1 MGQWEK
7 RAEALKWES
16 GRFSLPFTLFNKY
29 SGVSL
34 RNLKGIIKNRVSGVL
49 KKIKRE
55 EKGLSF
61 EKQRLYS
68 HKLSSSVNRGPPVK
82 RFSESSKKFISFLNN
97 NGSSNNKRFLNNIR
111 FSKLFF
117 ILFIMLFI
125 FSLLLL
131 LPACKKASSVI
142 DNSSSGGPVFI
153 TVDDT
158 FSGQQLDVPVN
169 IECGGMVYEKKTTG
183 GNLTFEIDKPEH
195 CTIKVNFSNSLAN
208 KNDDYI
214 PAVLEN
220 AGLQGEDNIHI
231 DIVKKQDLNPK
242 GYSWKDLIDAYR
254 GRGRNGTNQ
263 VWVKQPKYWIVWDD
277 NHVLDKYSDPRNNE
291 VFNNIMKGF
300 KAIQEYTNGFI
311 KAPPRDK
318 VEIRYDGTAPDYSI
332 NFTITKGRA
341 YEKDWANSNDELI
354 RSGAGAGPYAEVDTR
369 GELVSSVQGG
379 DNEAPVESVFMGDV
393 VNSLDK
399 IWGRFNYLKRET
411 GSRIVLDG
419 AYGHLYEIRKIK

>member
-7 RAEALKWES
+7 RTEAVKWES
-16 GRFSLPFTLFNKY
+16 GRFSLPITLFNKF

-34 RNLKGIIKNRVSGVL
+34 RNLKGIIKNRVSGLL
-49 KKIKRE
+49 KRFKRG

-68 HKLSSSVNRGPPVK
+68 HKLSSSVNRGPPVN
-82 RFSESSKKFISFLNN
+82 RFSESSNKFISPLNN
-97 NGSSNNKRFLNNIR
+97 NS
-111 FSKLFF
+111 FSKISL
-117 ILFIMLFI
+117 ILFILLFLS
-125 FSLLLL
+125 SLLLL
-131 LPACKKASSVI
+131 LPACKKASSV
-142 DNSSSGGPVFI
+142 DNSPVGGPVYLR
-153 TVDDT
+153 VDDT

-169 IECGGMVYEKKTTG
+169 IECGGMVYEKKTEG
-183 GNLTFEIDKPEH
+183 GNLTFEIDKPEQ

-242 GYSWKDLIDAYR
+242 GYSWKDLINAYR
-254 GRGRNGTNQ
+254 GRDNNGLNQ
-263 VWVKQPKYWIVWDD
+263 VWVKQPEKWVVYDPH
-277 NHVLDKYSDPRNNE
+277 NVLKGYSDPKHNE
-291 VFNNIMKGF
+291 VFNNIMEGF
-300 KAIQEYTNGFI
+300 KAIEEYTNGFI
-311 KAPPRDK
+311 RAPPRDK
-318 VEIRYDGTAPDYSI
+318 VEIKYENLNNPPDGVLW
-332 NFTITKGRA
+332 FEITDGRA
-341 YEKDWANSNDELI
+341 YEADRANSNDELI
-354 RSGAGAGPYAEVDTR
+354 RSGAGAGPLDDVDTR

-399 IWGRFNYLKRET
+399 IWGRFNYIKREP
-411 GSRIVLDG
+411 GSIMVLDG
-419 AYGHLYEIRKIK
+419 PYGHLYEIRKRK

>member
-7 RAEALKWES
+7 RAEAVKWEG
-16 GRFSLPFTLFNKY
+16 GRFSLPITLFNKY

-68 HKLSSSVNRGPPVK
+68 HKLSSSVNRGPPVNK
-82 RFSESSKKFISFLNN
+82 FSESSNMFNSFLKNN
-97 NGSSNNKRFLNNIR
+97 RFSNNKK
-111 FSKLFF
+111 FSKLFV
-117 ILFIMLFI
+117 ILFIILFI
-125 FSLLLL
+125 FSFSN
-131 LPACKKASSVI
+131 CKKNNNI
-142 DNSSSGGPVFI
+142 TPHNDFIPDPTGGPV
-153 TVDDT
+153 TVCVRDT
-158 FSGQQLDVPVN
+158 FDGGSLSNIPITFDGTAHYEGKTDGSG
-169 IECGGMVYEKKTTG
+169 CF
-183 GNLTFEIDKPEH
+183 TFEINSPVSGNLK
-195 CTIKVNFSNSLAN
+195 INFSNSETSRN
-208 KNDDYI
+208 HDYI
-214 PAVLEN
+214 PSVYEGIAFS
-220 AGLQGEDNIHI
+220 GDNNINI

-242 GYSWKDLIDAYR
+242 GYSWKDLIEAYR
-254 GRGRNGTNQ
+254 GRELDGLNQ
-263 VWVKQPKYWIVWDD
+263 VWVTEPKYWIVWDD

-318 VEIRYDGTAPDYSI
+318 VEIRYDGMAPDYSI

-354 RSGAGAGPYAEVDTR
+354 CSEAGAPSYDTSDMI
-369 GELVSSVQGG
+369 GELCASVQGG
-379 DNEAPVESVFMGDV
+379 DNESAIYTVFDGFPMNDV
-393 VNSLDK
+393 DR
-399 IWGRFNYLKRET
+399 IWGRFNYKKREP

-419 AYGHLYEIRKIK
+419 PYGHLYEIRKL

>member
-7 RAEALKWES
+7 RAEALKWEG
-16 GRFSLPFTLFNKY
+16 GRFSLPIVLLNKY
-29 SGVSL
+29 SGISL

-49 KKIKRE
+49 KRFKRE

-68 HKLSSSVNRGPPVK
+68 HKLSYSVNRGPPEN
-82 RFSESSKKFISFLNN
+82 RFSESSKMFNSFLNN
-97 NGSSNNKRFLNNIR
+97 NG
-111 FSKLFF
+111 FSKLFL
-117 ILFIMLFI
+117 ILFIILFI
-125 FSLLLL
+125 FSFS
-131 LPACKKASSVI
+131 ACKKASPVI
-142 DNSSSGGPVFI
+142 DDSTKGGPVFI

-169 IECGGMVYEKKTTG
+169 IECGGMVYEKKTEG
-183 GNLTFEIDKPEH
+183 GMLKFDIDKPEQ

-242 GYSWKDLIDAYR
+242 GYSWKDLINAYR
-254 GRGRNGTNQ
+254 GKELDGLNQ
-263 VWVKQPKYWIVWDD
+263 VWVTQPKYWIVWDI
-277 NHVLDKYSDPRNNE
+277 NHVLDKYEDKYHNE
-291 VFNNIMKGF
+291 IMNNIMEGF
-300 KAIQEYTNGFI
+300 KAIEEYTNGFI
-311 KAPPRDK
+311 RTPPRDK

-341 YEKDWANSNDELI
+341 YAKDWANSNDELI
-354 RSGAGAGPYAEVDTR
+354 KSEAGANPKFNYGDFVRA
-369 GELVSSVQGG
+369 ELVSSVQGG
-379 DNEAPVESVFMGDV
+379 DNESACHSVFRSGDM
-393 VNSLDK
+393 NEIDK
-399 IWGRFNYLKRET
+399 IWGQFNYYKRET

-419 AYGHLYEIRKIK
+419 PYGHLYEIRKK

>member
-1 MGQWEK
+1 MI
-7 RAEALKWES
+7 S
-16 GRFSLPFTLFNKY
+16 
-29 SGVSL
+29 
-34 RNLKGIIKNRVSGVL
+34 KN
-49 KKIKRE
+49 
-55 EKGLSF
+55 
-61 EKQRLYS
+61 
-68 HKLSSSVNRGPPVK
+68 
-82 RFSESSKKFISFLNN
+82 ISFLNN
-97 NGSSNNKRFLNNIR
+97 NGSSNNIR
-111 FSKLFF
+111 SSKLFF
-117 ILFIMLFI
+117 ILFILLFSS
-125 FSLLLL
+125 SLLLL

-142 DNSSSGGPVFI
+142 DNSSSGGTVYL

-158 FSGQQLDVPVN
+158 FSGQPLDVPVN
-169 IECGGMVYEKKTTG
+169 IECGGMVYEKKTNG
-183 GNLTFEIDKPEH
+183 GNLTFEIDKPQH

-220 AGLQGEDNIHI
+220 VGLQAEDNIHI

-263 VWVKQPKYWIVWDD
+263 VWVTEPKYWIVWDI
-277 NHVLDKYSDPRNNE
+277 NHVLDKYEDKYHNE

-318 VEIRYDGTAPDYSI
+318 VEIRYDGMAPDYSI

-354 RSGAGAGPYAEVDTR
+354 RSGAGAGPLDDVDTR

-379 DNEAPVESVFMGDV
+379 DNESAVYTVFDGFPMNDV
-393 VNSLDK
+393 DR
-399 IWGRFNYLKRET
+399 IWGRFNYRKREP

-419 AYGHLYEIRKIK
+419 PYGHLYEIRKIK